1 MRATLGELWMV
12 GLYRVCAAIST
23 KDDGV
28 WDISG
33 VVEREKIWSADEH
46 R

>member
-1 MRATLGELWMV
+1 M
-12 GLYRVCAAIST
+12 ST
-23 KDDGV
+23 KDEGV

-46 R
+46 RKV